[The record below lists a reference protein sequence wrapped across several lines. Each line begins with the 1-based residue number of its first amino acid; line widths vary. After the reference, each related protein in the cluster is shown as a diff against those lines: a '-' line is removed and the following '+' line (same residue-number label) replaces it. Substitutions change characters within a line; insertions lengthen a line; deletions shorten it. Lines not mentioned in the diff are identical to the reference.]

1 MPRTRRAAQEPGEA
15 TTSRAPVRVD
25 LRLCK
30 GCGICVALC
39 PQGVLAADGPAV
51 RVVAPESC
59 TRCRLCELHCPDFAI
74 DLDLEGRGAGGD
86 VEVD

>member
-1 MPRTRRAAQEPGEA
+1 M
-15 TTSRAPVRVD
+15 TSRAPVRVD

-39 PQGVLAADGPAV
+39 PQGVLVAEGPAV

-74 DLDLEGRGAGGD
+74 DLDFVVGGTHGD
-86 VEVD
+86 GEVD